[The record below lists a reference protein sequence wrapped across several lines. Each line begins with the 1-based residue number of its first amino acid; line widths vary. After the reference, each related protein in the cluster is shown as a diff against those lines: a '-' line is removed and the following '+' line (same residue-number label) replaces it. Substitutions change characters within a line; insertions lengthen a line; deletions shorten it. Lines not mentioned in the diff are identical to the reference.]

1 MSVQVG
7 DYITAN
13 GTGHAF
19 YGQIGEVVEAYAHGY
34 KIDYDG
40 DGLADVGGYIPSGG
54 NFSIHSEN
62 EFLLNS
68 VTRVIENYADTTLL
82 IVIGIGVIFIGWSYV
97 KRLVT
102 SG

>member
-1 MSVQVG
+1 MSVQIG

-19 YGQIGEVVEAYAHGY
+19 HGQIGEVVESYPHGY
-34 KIDYDG
+34 KVDYNCDG
-40 DGLADVGGYIPSGG
+40 VADVGGYIPAGG
-54 NFSIHSEN
+54 NFSLHSEN

-68 VTRVIENYADTTLL
+68 VTSVIESYADTTLV
-82 IVIGIGVIFIGWSYV
+82 IVIGIGVAALGWSYV

>member
-7 DYITAN
+7 DYLTAN

-19 YGQIGEVVEAYAHGY
+19 YGQIGEVVEAFPHGY
-34 KIDYDG
+34 KIDYNG
-40 DGLADVGGYIPSGG
+40 DGVADVGGYIPATG
-54 NFSIHSEN
+54 NFTTHSEN

-68 VTRVIENYADTTLL
+68 VTRTIEGYADSTLL
-82 IVIGIGVIFIGWSYV
+82 IVIGIGVIILGWSYV